1 MKPLKRIKVIGSKEK
16 LSNRIGIPLVE
27 EIVDRLEIRE
37 AIDEKFPKPGS
48 NRGIKSSD
56 YIMTLMYMFIDG
68 AMHLEDVKHLMSDE
82 AFQELLEGMQLPTSD
97 AIGDWLRRHGS
108 KATEKQLWEVMKR
121 VLAVV
126 EKPGNILDIDA
137 TIIESEKG
145 DAEKTYKGTYGYQPL
160 LGIISENGM
169 VVGSDFREGNV
180 SPQRGLVEMIEQ
192 CRRNYGQEIKIVR
205 SDSAGWQ
212 KEVVEHCNGENIGF
226 TITADQSASVL
237 EAVLSIPEERWKRAT
252 ASDGI
257 KESYEIASTE
267 YNFGSKKRRVR
278 LVVKRELLKNQMD
291 LFSNYRY
298 WIVGTNLK
306 EEEYDDYQIIKL
318 HEGRGSIEK
327 KIGELK
333 HQINLS
339 HLPMGQFNANCLY
352 FTVGLLAYNILQ
364 LLKLIALPEEYHNK
378 TIKTLRY
385 QLLKLAGKLVIH
397 ARYIILQIAAPIK
410 NIELFREVYLRLRFN
425 PIALRL

>member
-237 EAVLSIPEERWKRAT
+237 EAVLSIPEERWKRAI